1 MPEATRQMPM
11 RSGWCCMAIRVTQ
24 ARLLTAMTLH
34 RLTITIPGPAMGA
47 VRQTQADRWKQRPAV
62 LAYRAWC
69 DLARACAGV
78 VPPAELVEE
87 IRITSYYVPPESWSK
102 RARAAAIGTKKRT
115 VPDGDNLIKSAT
127 DALWKQ
133 DAALGD
139 VIVHRRWDWTA
150 RLVLEIDYRKQAATP
165 AA

>member
-1 MPEATRQMPM
+1 
-11 RSGWCCMAIRVTQ
+11 
-24 ARLLTAMTLH
+24 MTLH

-78 VPPAELVEE
+78 VPPAECVEE
-87 IRITSYYVPPESWSK
+87 IRITAYYVPPESWSK
-102 RARAAAIGTKKRT
+102 RQRAAAIGGKMRTK
-115 VPDGDNLIKSAT
+115 PDWDNIGKAVC

-133 DAALGD
+133 DEALGD
-139 VIVHRRWDWTA
+139 AVVKRRWDWTA
-150 RLVLEIDYRKQAATP
+150 RLVLEIDYRK
-165 AA
+165 